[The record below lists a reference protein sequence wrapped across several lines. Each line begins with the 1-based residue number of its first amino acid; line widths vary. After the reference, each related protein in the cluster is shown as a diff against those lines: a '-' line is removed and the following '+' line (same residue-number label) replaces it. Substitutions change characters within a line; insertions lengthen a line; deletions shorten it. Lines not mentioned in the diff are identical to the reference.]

1 MQRELPFY
9 YPGQVLLEH
18 LYFTFFSL
26 LASPFN
32 SNHFLNGFMLL
43 QICYGQ
49 VTTVHLYQGAF
60 VNIGCVHE
68 GYVHWILLHDE
79 FTMNLMYL
87 I

>member
-1 MQRELPFY
+1 
-9 YPGQVLLEH
+9 
-18 LYFTFFSL
+18 
-26 LASPFN
+26 
-32 SNHFLNGFMLL
+32 MLL

-79 FTMNLMYL
+79 FTMNLVYL